1 MKEAIFE
8 KDDTVSDK
16 VVDPTLIAV
25 EIHAGA
31 PIAPVYPLFPDEITV
46 AMPTERS

>member
-1 MKEAIFE
+1 MNDAIFE
-8 KDDTVSDK
+8 NDDTVSDE
-16 VVDPTLIAV
+16 VVDPTLIAL

-31 PIAPVYPLFPDEITV
+31 PIALVYPLFPDEITV